1 MMKWLKY
8 INIAL
13 LFLLCEPASAQSD
26 RNFIRSGNKLYR
38 QQNYAKAEIEYRKAL
53 AKNPSN
59 PQAMYNL
66 GCALLMQQKDSA
78 AIEQLQNIYNGCEIV
93 PVEVDG
99 VVKKGGALNCISWN
113 LKE

>member
-66 GCALLMQQKDSA
+66 GCALLMQQKDKGRHRTVA
-78 AIEQLQNIYNGCEIV
+78 ECWQNG
-93 PVEVDG
+93 DG
-99 VVKKGGALNCISWN
+99 KTSQGKGIPQYRCHLS
-113 LKE
+113 KT

>member
-53 AKNPSN
+53 AKN
-59 PQAMYNL
+59 QATL
-66 GCALLMQQKDSA
+66 RLCTIWDAL
-78 AIEQLQNIYNGCEIV
+78 C
-93 PVEVDG
+93 
-99 VVKKGGALNCISWN
+99 
-113 LKE
+113 